1 MANLN
6 EITDFLDNYLD
17 IKSVKDQSFNGLQV
31 QGKQDVKKI
40 VFAVTAGM
48 ETFKKAAQANADMIV
63 VHHGLFWDGVN
74 PNLTGYNF
82 ERVQFLIKNEIALY
96 GCHLP
101 LDKHPEVGN
110 NAQLLKLLGFDVD
123 QPFGYYAGQY
133 ISFTGKTDKPK
144 TIIEIQEILEKQLG
158 AKCKVLLFGKKEI
171 KTMAVCSGGGGQAQ
185 LAEAI
190 NLGVDFYLTGD
201 STEFYHNVCDAKF
214 NVICAG
220 HHATEIVGVK
230 ALAPI
235 LKNKFNVEVE
245 FINIPTG
252 L

>member
-6 EITDFLDNYLD
+6 EVAKFLDNYLD

-31 QGKQDVKKI
+31 EGKQDIKKI

-48 ETFKKAAQANADMIV
+48 ETFKKSAQANADMIF
-63 VHHGLFWDGVN
+63 VHHGLFWHGVN

-82 ERVQFLIKNEIALY
+82 DRVKFLIKSEISLY
-96 GCHLP
+96 ASHLP

-110 NAQLLKLLGFDVD
+110 NAQLLKLLGFEID

-133 ISFTGKTDKPK
+133 ISFIGKTDKPK
-144 TIIEIQEILEKQLG
+144 KIIEIQEILEKQLD
-158 AKCKVLLFGKKEI
+158 AKCKVISFGKKEI
-171 KTMAVCSGGGGQAQ
+171 KTMAVCSGGGGQSQ

-190 NLGVDFYLTGD
+190 DSGVDFYLTGD
-201 STEFYHNVCDAKF
+201 STEFYHNVRDAKF

-220 HHATEIVGVK
+220 HHATETVGVK

-235 LKNKFNVEVE
+235 LKNKFNLEVE
-245 FINIPTG
+245 FINISTG
-252 L
+252 S